1 MDFFA
6 HKEVYPFVAPYRNIA
21 CTQADPC
28 QSCVYRAIISV
39 LPKKEEPDM
48 PRVTV
53 QDFLKKKTEGKKIS
67 VLTAYDY
74 PFAQIADEA
83 GIDAVLVGDS
93 LGVVVQGIENTLPVT
108 MHEMIYHT
116 RMVSRAV
123 KNALVIGDM
132 PFMSYQVSVEDAV
145 RNAGRFLKEAGAA
158 AIKIEGGAEI
168 ADKIRAITGSD
179 IPVMAHI
186 GLTPQSIHRM
196 GGYKVQGK
204 TGSAAKK
211 LIEEACAVEEAGA
224 FSVVLEGI
232 PMGLAKEITKA
243 LSIPTIGIGAG
254 PYCDGQVLVLH
265 DLLGLFDRFVPKFIK
280 RYANLK
286 EDSLRAIREYKK
298 EVEEGLFP
306 SEDQSFK

>member
-1 MDFFA
+1 M
-6 HKEVYPFVAPYRNIA
+6 
-21 CTQADPC
+21 
-28 QSCVYRAIISV
+28 
-39 LPKKEEPDM
+39 PKT
-48 PRVTV
+48 TV
-53 QDFLKKKTEGKKIS
+53 QDFLKKKTEGRKIT

-74 PFAQIADEA
+74 PFAQMADEA

-93 LGVVVQGIENTLPVT
+93 LGVVVQGLENTLPVT
-108 MHEMIYHT
+108 MDEMIYHT

-123 KNALVIGDM
+123 RNALVIGDM
-132 PFMSYQVSVEDAV
+132 PFMSYQASIEEAV
-145 RNAGRFLKEAGAA
+145 RNAGRFLKDGGAA
-158 AIKIEGGAEI
+158 AIKIEGGSEI
-168 ADKIRAITGSD
+168 ADRISAMTKSD

-204 TGSAAKK
+204 TKSAARK
-211 LIEEACAVEEAGA
+211 LIEEAKVVEDAGA

-232 PMGLAKEITKA
+232 PLTLAREITKV

-265 DLLGLFDRFVPKFIK
+265 DVLGLFDRFVPKFVK

-286 EDSLRAIREYKK
+286 QETVSAILAYKK
-298 EVEEGLFP
+298 DVEDGIFP
-306 SEDQSFK
+306 SEEQSFK